1 MPEQEFELYLSLLS
15 RFLRL
20 RPGQRAEIADEL
32 RDHLAERLQELTASG
47 LPREAAI
54 RQALEELGD
63 ASLLASD
70 FTSIRTSQRRRTLMR
85 WTVRSIA
92 GLTAAVL
99 LTFALWPVPNQIA
112 PAPATAQPAEA
123 PDTASG
129 GFALPGPDDLV
140 PDPQAVTEEKLATVL
155 PKLELE
161 QVPFADALDHI
172 ADVTATDIVIDRAYL
187 DDNGIDLGSSVITLK
202 IRNTPVTARTALDL
216 ILRPLKLGVTVRNGI
231 LFVGSPDD
239 ATDVQVYNCRDLL
252 PGPWGV
258 STMPGAEGATSPMGA
273 AAMPGGLPPQAMM
286 GGLAGDMSMM
296 GGGGMGRR
304 GASSPEGQALIDTI
318 MATIASD
325 SWQGDLGGSAAISE
339 FKGLLV
345 IRQTQ
350 AIHREVKQLLDKLRE
365 AGGDGTMT
373 GQPAAGSPARP
384 PGLPGR

>member
-1 MPEQEFELYLSLLS
+1 MPEREFELYLSLLS

-32 RDHLAERLQELTASG
+32 RDHLDERLQELTAAG
-47 LPREAAI
+47 LPRDAAI

-99 LTFALWPVPNQIA
+99 LTFALWPVQNQIA
-112 PAPATAQPAEA
+112 PAPATAQPAGTSEA
-123 PDTASG
+123 VSG
-129 GFALPGPDDLV
+129 GFALPDADR
-140 PDPQAVTEEKLATVL
+140 DPQAVTEEKLSKIL

-161 QVPFADALDHI
+161 QVPFADALEHI
-172 ADVTATDIVIDRAYL
+172 AEVTAIDIITDRVYL
-187 DDNGIDLGSSVITLK
+187 EENGIDLATSIITLK
-202 IRNTPVTARTALDL
+202 IRNTPITARTALDL
-216 ILRPLKLGVTVRNGI
+216 ILRPLNLGITVRNGI
-231 LFVGSPDD
+231 VFVGSPDD

-252 PGPWGV
+252 PAAWGI
-258 STMPGAEGATSPMGA
+258 STMPGMEGASSP
-273 AAMPGGLPPQAMM
+273 MPGGAPAQESMM
-286 GGLAGDMSMM
+286 MSGMAGGMDMM
-296 GGGGMGRR
+296 GGGGMVRP
-304 GASSPEGQALIDTI
+304 GASSPEGEALIRTI
-318 MATIASD
+318 TATVASNT
-325 SWQGDLGGSAAISE
+325 WQEVGGQGAISE

-365 AGGDGTMT
+365 AGNDASVKT
-373 GQPAAGSPARP
+373 QPVKR
-384 PGLPGR
+384 